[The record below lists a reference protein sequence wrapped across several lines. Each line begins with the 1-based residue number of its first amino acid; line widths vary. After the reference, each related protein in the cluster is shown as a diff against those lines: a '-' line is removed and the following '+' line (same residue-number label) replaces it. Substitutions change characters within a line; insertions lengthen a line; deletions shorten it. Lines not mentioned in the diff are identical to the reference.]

1 MAQRG
6 QAPLYLFNHP
16 LSGWHSPARIFFA
29 SKCLQIWK
37 NHCIFAAD
45 FQKIT
50 NNDKEE
56 ISPPLVGCRGSAVVG
71 TVVRASAAGCP
82 EAT

>member
-1 MAQRG
+1 MIVPQVKRLRNLTIVTI
-6 QAPLYLFNHP
+6 APLSLT
-16 LSGWHSPARIFFA
+16 R
-29 SKCLQIWK
+29 SKKKEKVFDCSAK
-37 NHCIFAAD
+37 KRIFAAD

-56 ISPPLVGCRGSAVVG
+56 ISPPLVGCCGSAVVG

-82 EAT
+82 EAN